1 MPVFLHR
8 QVRPQ
13 IVKQVVVCFRNVN
26 KEDVVWNVKRLLDI
40 PFQNRKNFHA
50 DASSFVELIGCSSW
64 LHPIQSI
71 IKAVKTKRFFIRD
84 AASFQP
90 SIADITSNRLLRV
103 SIASELPR
111 RAQQPQKTGMEHLQV
126 V

>member
-40 PFQNRKNFHA
+40 PFQERKNFHVA
-50 DASSFVELIGCSSW
+50 DAEAC
-64 LHPIQSI
+64 
-71 IKAVKTKRFFIRD
+71 A
-84 AASFQP
+84 
-90 SIADITSNRLLRV
+90 IAGIL
-103 SIASELPR
+103 E
-111 RAQQPQKTGMEHLQV
+111 KWC
-126 V
+126 